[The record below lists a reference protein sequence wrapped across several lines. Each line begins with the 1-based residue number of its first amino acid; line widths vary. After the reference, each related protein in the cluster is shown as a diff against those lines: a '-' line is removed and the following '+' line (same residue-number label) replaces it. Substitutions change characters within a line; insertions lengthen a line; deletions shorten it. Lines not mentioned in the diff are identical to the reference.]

1 MIALGIDPGQIGGLA
16 VIKRLPAAACT
27 LVSAIPM
34 PLSLDDTTKP
44 RLDIKAVKIW
54 LRTIPHIFSRM
65 DMGVIEKVH
74 SMPRQG
80 VASSFQFGRMF
91 GAAELLPVLFCYDN
105 FSVTPR
111 QWKKHFGLSADKRE
125 AVKLATSFYGDQFWL
140 LKKHEGIAE
149 AALIATWALET
160 QEKDNEGI

>member
-1 MIALGIDPGQIGGLA
+1 
-16 VIKRLPAAACT
+16 
-27 LVSAIPM
+27 
-34 PLSLDDTTKP
+34 
-44 RLDIKAVKIW
+44 
-54 LRTIPHIFSRM
+54 M

-105 FSVTPR
+105 FSVTPQ

-125 AVKLATSFYGDQFWL
+125 AVELATSFYGDQFWS
-140 LKKHEGIAE
+140 LKKHEGMAE

-160 QEKDNEGI
+160 QEKDSEGI